1 MTLRH
6 GGTAALLGLAGALL
20 ASCATG
26 PDPQIARRAQTE
38 LVGMPKERLLA
49 CAGVPAR
56 QAQAGG
62 REYYTYVSDPGVAV
76 SPLGGSSIGVGG
88 FGGGGSSGVGL
99 GLGFGLPLGTSSPG
113 MCEATFVLGPGGTVE
128 QVSYPGNASLSA
140 CTPIV
145 QNCVPPA
152 PR

>member
-1 MTLRH
+1 MTVRRV
-6 GGTAALLGLAGALL
+6 GTVVAMGMAGVFL

-38 LVGMPKERLLA
+38 MVGMSKEQLLA

-56 QAQAGG
+56 QAQADG
-62 REYYTYVSDPGVAV
+62 REYYTYVSDPGVAI

-88 FGGGGSSGVGL
+88 FGGGGSSGVGV
-99 GLGFGLPLGTSSPG
+99 GLGFGFPFGPSSPG
-113 MCEATFVLGPGGTVE
+113 TCEATFVLGPDGVQ

-140 CTPIV
+140 CTSIV

>member
-1 MTLRH
+1 MTARH
-6 GGTAALLGLAGALL
+6 VGTVMALGLAGVLL

-56 QAQAGG
+56 QAQANG
-62 REYYTYVSDPGVAV
+62 REYYTYVSDPGVAIN
-76 SPLGGSSIGVGG
+76 PLGGSSIGVGG
-88 FGGGGSSGVGL
+88 FGGGGSSGVGV
-99 GLGFGLPLGTSSPG
+99 GLGFGFPLGSSSPG
-113 MCEATFVLGPGGTVE
+113 GCEATFVLGPGEVVE

-152 PR
+152 PP